1 MYIKCW
7 PDSSDTF
14 CSKIGKNV
22 DYISNLQLLKKILI
36 NDTVLK
42 LPVSFQCIG
51 LIKVL
56 KLLTGLIPQLLVI
69 TLC

>member
-22 DYISNLQLLKKILI
+22 DYISNLQLFKKILI
-36 NDTVLK
+36 KDTVLK
-42 LPVSFQCIG
+42 LAILFQCIG
-51 LIKVL
+51 LIN
-56 KLLTGLIPQLLVI
+56 
-69 TLC
+69 